1 MRQSRSALRQA
12 VFLRAVGAA
21 IRFRREQ
28 LNLTIVQVA
37 GRLGTSSAAVARLER
52 GARNLTLL
60 QLEAIAGALEVPLAT
75 LLSFAERRAGD
86 RRRSRHEG

>member
-12 VFLRAVGAA
+12 SFLRAVGAA
-21 IRFRREQ
+21 IRIRREQ
-28 LNLTIVQVA
+28 LHLTIVQVA
-37 GRLGTSSAAVARLER
+37 GRLGTSAAAVVRLEK

-75 LLSFAERRAGD
+75 LLSLAERLRGRA
-86 RRRSRHEG
+86 RRQV

>member
-12 VFLRAVGAA
+12 AFLRAMGAA

-37 GRLGTSSAAVARLER
+37 GRLGISPSAVVRLER

-60 QLEAIAGALEVPLAT
+60 QLEVIAGALEVPLAA
-75 LLSFAERRAGD
+75 LLSLAERPGRDRCD
-86 RRRSRHEG
+86 RRGK

>member
-12 VFLRAVGAA
+12 AFLRAVGAA
-21 IRFRREQ
+21 IRFHREQ

-37 GRLGTSSAAVARLER
+37 GRLGTPAAAVVRLEK
-52 GARNLTLL
+52 GGRNLTLL

-75 LLSFAERRAGD
+75 LLSLAERLRGQRAP
-86 RRRSRHEG
+86 RA

>member
-12 VFLRAVGAA
+12 AFLRAMGAA

-37 GRLGTSSAAVARLER
+37 GRLGTSSSVVVRLER
-52 GARNLTLL
+52 GAHNMTVLR
-60 QLEAIAGALEVPLAT
+60 LEAIAGALEVPLAT
-75 LLSFAERRAGD
+75 LLRLAERLRADGRA
-86 RRRSRHEG
+86 RRRE

>member
-12 VFLRAVGAA
+12 ALLRAVGAA

-37 GRLGTSSAAVARLER
+37 GRLGTSPSAVARLER

-60 QLEAIAGALEVPLAT
+60 QLEAIAGALELPLAA
-75 LLSFAERRAGD
+75 LLGRAEPPRAARARG
-86 RRRSRHEG
+86 RE

>member
-12 VFLRAVGAA
+12 AFLRALGAA

-28 LNLTIVQVA
+28 LNLTIVQAA
-37 GRLGTSSAAVARLER
+37 GRLGMSSSAVARLER

-60 QLEAIAGALEVPLAT
+60 QLEAIAGALELPLAT
-75 LLSFAERRAGD
+75 LLGLAVRPWGARTRG
-86 RRRSRHEG
+86 R

>member
-12 VFLRAVGAA
+12 AFLRALGAA
-21 IRFRREQ
+21 IQSRREQ
-28 LNLTIVQVA
+28 LRLTIVQVA
-37 GRLGTSSAAVARLER
+37 GRLGTSSSAVIRLET

-75 LLSFAERRAGD
+75 LLSLAERP
-86 RRRSRHEG
+86 RRHGSARRGG